1 MFSTLCFLACF
12 TSIEVRLLEKS
23 CNHPD
28 YGEVEMQKYH
38 KSEDGVYRHCVARPG
53 NCGVKGTDNQVVSEE
68 DHRQFSSPKEATFA
82 ALAEAVETGAMLDNV
97 LFAVDRFARK
107 RSGLSDKEITLLEK
121 AYEKQYEMNVTPLAY
136 MKNRPKP
143 QSPYERVAMKKFSPS
158 ELNVSPT
165 DGAFSKVT
173 TPNGR
178 VLGDL
183 VSESNGSFSVVRNG
197 SDGSSKRV
205 TGLTKREALTLLA
218 ETNGVG
224 VKQPK
229 HRVFSSTDKA
239 TVDSITRKHFTDGQT
254 GSKFNGAKDPLS
266 VLKSAVQ
273 QRGGLDGDDRAE
285 LIAAGADPSSFMPP
299 ESGVRYLKVA
309 TQGVEYMKDT
319 KDMADTDY
327 LYVREKKRSDGKPG
341 SLSFSARVS
350 EGQKVSH
357 ATIVIGPTP
366 DENRQPIPGTEQV
379 WTMHPGNPT
388 RGIRSDTV
396 RENGLGDGDR
406 ITVGEFRKRFGR
418 DIKANAELI

>member
-1 MFSTLCFLACF
+1 M
-12 TSIEVRLLEKS
+12 
-23 CNHPD
+23 
-28 YGEVEMQKYH
+28 GKYH

-53 NCGVKGTDNQVVSEE
+53 NCGAEGSDNQVVSEE
-68 DHRQFSSPKEATFA
+68 DHRHFSSPKEATFA

-97 LFAVDRFARK
+97 LFAVDRFARS
-107 RSGLSDKEITLLEK
+107 RFGLSDKEITLLEK
-121 AYEKQYEMNVTPLAY
+121 AYEKAYEMSVTPLTS
-136 MKNRPKP
+136 MKKRPKP

-183 VSESNGSFSVVRNG
+183 VSESDGSFSAVREG
-197 SDGSSKRV
+197 LGVGSSKRV

-239 TVDSITRKHFTDGQT
+239 TVDSITRKHFTDGLT

-285 LIAAGADPSSFMPP
+285 LIAAGADPSSFLPP

-309 TQGVEYMKDT
+309 AQGVEYMKDT

-341 SLSFSARVS
+341 SLSFSAQVP
-350 EGQKVSH
+350 EGQKVS
-357 ATIVIGPTP
+357 
-366 DENRQPIPGTEQV
+366 Q
-379 WTMHPGNPT
+379 
-388 RGIRSDTV
+388 
-396 RENGLGDGDR
+396 DR
-406 ITVGEFRKRFGR
+406 KSVV
-418 DIKANAELI
+418 